1 MEQLMSYN
9 KKHNKIKN
17 TGILFELLTRQIT
30 VDVLNNEKNSSA
42 IKILKEFFNANTEL
56 GKENQLYKV
65 LIEKKYKSATH
76 SEILIEAVIKSRRKL
91 SNRRLRN
98 EKYNL
103 IKEIKTV
110 FNPKDFFNTKL
121 PNYKVLASIYNIFE
135 GESARNDYGPV
146 VQTDSKVVVME
157 NITHQTSS
165 DIKKS
170 KNKPF
175 SSYKSQEEDIRLLT
189 YQLLVDKFNKK
200 YISLNESQRNL
211 LREYI
216 NNLSNT
222 NSLREFID
230 AEVIK
235 IRNVLSKHLNKVNDK
250 ITKIKLTEA
259 INHTETATGGTHVKD
274 SHVVSLMRYYEL
286 VKELENVHEDK

>member
-17 TGILFELLTRQIT
+17 TGILFELLTRQVT

-42 IKILKEFFNANTEL
+42 IKILKEFFNTNTEL
-56 GKENQLYKV
+56 GKENELYKI
-65 LIEKKYKSATH
+65 LLDKKYKNINHADM
-76 SEILIEAVIKSRRKL
+76 LIEAVIKNRRKL
-91 SNRRLRN
+91 SNRRLNN

-103 IKEIKTV
+103 IKTIKECY
-110 FNPKDFFNTKL
+110 NMKDFFNSRIN
-121 PNYKVLASIYNIFE
+121 NYKVLASIFNIFE
-135 GESARNDYGPV
+135 TESSREVFGPV
-146 VQTDSKVVVME
+146 IETDSKVTVME
-157 NITHQTSS
+157 NIIKTNSS
-165 DIKKS
+165 VKSSIKGD
-170 KNKPF
+170 

-200 YISLNESQRNL
+200 YSNLNESQKTL

-230 AEVIK
+230 TEVIK
-235 IRNVLSKHLNKVNDK
+235 IKKTLKSHLTKVDDK

-259 INHTETATGGTHVKD
+259 INHTDTATTGKFVKD
-274 SHVVSLMRYYEL
+274 NNVVSLMRYYEL
-286 VKELENVHEDK
+286 IKELDNVHKNK

>member
-17 TGILFELLTRQIT
+17 TGILFELLTRQIA
-30 VDVLNNEKNSSA
+30 VDVLNNEKDSSA
-42 IKILKEFFNANTEL
+42 IKILKEFFNEKTEL
-56 GKENQLYKV
+56 GKENQFYKV
-65 LIEKKYKSATH
+65 LIEKRYKNLHHA
-76 SEILIEAVIKSRRKL
+76 EILIEAVIKNRRKL

-110 FNPKDFFNTKL
+110 YDAKDFFNTKI
-121 PNYKVLASIYNIFE
+121 PNYKILASIYNLFE
-135 GESARNDYGPV
+135 GESSREDFGPV
-146 VQTDSKVVVME
+146 IETDSKVVVME
-157 NITHQTSS
+157 NITDKTTS
-165 DIKKS
+165 DVKKS
-170 KNKPF
+170 KNKTF
-175 SSYKSQEEDIRLLT
+175 DTYNTQEEDIRLLT

-200 YISLNESQRNL
+200 YSTLNESQKNL

-235 IRNVLSKHLNKVNDK
+235 IRKLLSRQLTKVTDK

-259 INHTETATGGTHVKD
+259 IIHSKTATGGTRVRD

-286 VKELENVHEDK
+286 VKELENVHKNK

>member
-1 MEQLMSYN
+1 MSYN

-56 GKENQLYKV
+56 GKENHLYKV
-65 LIEKKYKSATH
+65 LIEKKYKSIKH
-76 SEILIEAVIKSRRKL
+76 SEILIEAVIKNRRKL

-103 IKEIKTV
+103 IKEIKSV
-110 FNPKDFFNTKL
+110 FDAKDFFNTKL
-121 PNYKVLASIYNIFE
+121 PNYKILASIYNIFE
-135 GESARNDYGPV
+135 GESSRKNYGPV
-146 VQTDSKVVVME
+146 VETDSKVVVME

-170 KNKPF
+170 KNR
-175 SSYKSQEEDIRLLT
+175 SVNSYKSQEEDIRLLT
-189 YQLLVDKFNKK
+189 YQLLVDKFNEK
-200 YISLNESQRNL
+200 YSNLNESQRNL

-230 AEVIK
+230 AEVMK
-235 IRNVLSKHLNKVNDK
+235 IRKVLSKHLNTVDDK

-259 INHTETATGGTHVKD
+259 INHTETATGGTHVRD

-286 VKELENVHEDK
+286 VKELENVHTRK